1 MRAAH
6 GFASKNYVPKSLRKL
21 RLTVAHYF
29 QKNLARGAP
38 LCACC
43 AVFTVLLSKNLACGA
58 STSASMRVRA
68 RSLQKPTTPNRLES
82 FCPTSTVL
90 ISKISRLRRVTMRA
104 AHGRQKTTPSH
115 RLQSFVLQYT
125 TFNKI
130 SSAAACMR
138 ALPFFLGLLS
148 FALVCSHRA

>member
-82 FCPTSTVL
+82 FCPTVL

-130 SSAAACMR
+130 SSAAARCTVCV
-138 ALPFFLGLLS
+138 PFRF
-148 FALVCSHRA
+148 F